1 MTLTLMALIACGE
14 NDDGTTDD
22 SDAVDVFAEQIYVDS
37 EPTAESGVALTEC
50 YGFDGTWASQSPDS
64 SCAVEVDFDG
74 EVVDFESDKPVP
86 DATLE
91 FYYSDI
97 FQDGSED
104 FSTTS
109 DGSGLLDGSVKT
121 CTPMTYRVFTD
132 PALEDTKVTIQ
143 AHEVYPYTD
152 GDFTGEDNIEFN
164 SVSTTTYSIIPSL
177 LGISVDPAAGII
189 AGTAYGCGGD
199 GDPVEFSQVIV
210 RPADGGDYYP
220 SQEVRYFRDEFPNRD
235 QEWTSEDGLWVAVN
249 IPPGRVTVEMWVWNG
264 SEHALAGTTDLDV
277 IADSINIANIFTGY
291 EGGVVYPESCLS
303 CE

>member
-1 MTLTLMALIACGE
+1 MSSLLFALVACGDKD
-14 NDDGTTDD
+14 NTGNTDD
-22 SDAVDVFAEQIYVDS
+22 SSAVDVFAELIYVSS
-37 EPTAESGVALTEC
+37 EPTAESGVALGDC
-50 YGFDGTWASQSPDS
+50 YGFDGTWESQTPDS
-64 SCAVEVDFDG
+64 ACAVDVEFSG

-91 FYYSDI
+91 FYYSDL
-97 FQDGSED
+97 FEDGEDD

-109 DGSGLLDGSVKT
+109 DASGLLDGTLKT
-121 CTPMTYRVFTD
+121 CTPTTYRVYTD

-143 AHEVYPYTD
+143 AHEVWAYSTEPLD
-152 GDFTGEDNIEFN
+152 VEFN

-210 RPADGGDYYP
+210 RPAAGGDYYP

-249 IPPGRVTVEMWVWNG
+249 IPPV
-264 SEHALAGTTDLDV
+264 A
-277 IADSINIANIFTGY
+277 
-291 EGGVVYPESCLS
+291 
-303 CE
+303 